1 MNHRELLESV
11 GPTLLD
17 PQARQLHQGLQWWEL
32 DAPTH
37 DHYPVVQCGDG
48 PVVLLLH
55 GFDSSHLEFRRLA
68 PLLQPTHRLV
78 IPDLYGFGFCPRHAG
93 AAVGPEAVLA
103 HLAALLKALPSDHP
117 IGLIGASM
125 GGAVAMELARRHP
138 ERINRLLLLS
148 PAGLDGKPM
157 PVPPLLD
164 QLGVWFLGRPGV
176 RLGLCRQAF
185 ADPDSSVGDPEI
197 EIASLQLKVPGWAQ
211 SLATFA
217 RSGGFAGCGSPL
229 PPQPLHVLWGQQDR
243 ILRAPQKKAAVA
255 LLGPRLEEV
264 DQCGH
269 LPHLDQPDL
278 VAERWRSMEARATA

>member
-1 MNHRELLESV
+1 
-11 GPTLLD
+11 
-17 PQARQLHQGLQWWEL
+17 
-32 DAPTH
+32 
-37 DHYPVVQCGDG
+37 
-48 PVVLLLH
+48 
-55 GFDSSHLEFRRLA
+55 
-68 PLLQPTHRLV
+68 
-78 IPDLYGFGFCPRHAG
+78 
-93 AAVGPEAVLA
+93 
-103 HLAALLKALPSDHP
+103 
-117 IGLIGASM
+117 
-125 GGAVAMELARRHP
+125 MELARRHP

-176 RLGLCRQAF
+176 RRGLCRQAF

-229 PPQPLHVLWGQQDR
+229 PPQQLHVLWGQQDR
-243 ILRAPQKKAAVA
+243 ILRAPLKKAAVA

-278 VAERWRSMEARATA
+278 VAERWRSMDARATA